1 MRLKDKVAVV
11 TGAGSGIGRA
21 TAELFVA
28 EGAAVVASDWN
39 ARTLDEVVGALR
51 ASGGAIVAVQGNVAL
66 RADAEA
72 MIDRAVADFGRL
84 DVLVNNAGTMDY
96 NHGVGSV
103 PDEVWERLLAINL
116 TGPMYTSRRA
126 VQRMLASGGGAI
138 VNVVSA
144 AGNSGAVAGA
154 AYTSTKHGL
163 LGLTRNT
170 AWMYARQGIRC
181 NAILPG
187 GVSTSIVSGTDP
199 QQWDSAG
206 TERVRT
212 FLATMPT
219 MLEPLDIA
227 RLALFLA
234 GDESRHV
241 NGAAVTADGGWLAT

>member
-1 MRLKDKVAVV
+1 MRLNDKVAVV

-21 TAELFVA
+21 TTELFVA

-39 ARTLDEVVGALR
+39 AQTLEEVVSTLR
-51 ASGGAIVAVQGNVAL
+51 RAGGRIVAVQGNVAL

-72 MIDRAVADFGRL
+72 MVDRAVGDFGRL
-84 DVLVNNAGTMDY
+84 DVLVNNAGTMDH

-126 VQRMLASGGGAI
+126 VQCMLSCGGGAI

-144 AGNSGAVAGA
+144 AGESGAVAGA
-154 AYTSTKHGL
+154 AYTSAKHGL

-187 GVSTSIVSGTDP
+187 GVSTSIVAGMDP
-199 QQWDSAG
+199 QKWDPEG

-212 FLATMPT
+212 FHATMPAL
-219 MLEPLDIA
+219 LEPIDIA

-234 GDESRHV
+234 SDESRHV
-241 NGAAVTADGGWLAT
+241 NGAAVTADGGWLAN

>member
-1 MRLKDKVAVV
+1 MRLKDKVAVI

-21 TAELFVA
+21 TAELFAA

-39 ARTLDEVVGALR
+39 ARSLEDAVVAIR
-51 ASGGAIVAVQGNVAL
+51 AAGGRIVAVQGNVAL
-66 RADAEA
+66 RTDAEA
-72 MIDRAVADFGRL
+72 MIDRAVGEYGRL
-84 DVLVNNAGTMDY
+84 DVLVNNAGAMDY

-116 TGPMYTSRRA
+116 TGPMFTSRRA

-144 AGNSGAVAGA
+144 AGESGAVAGA
-154 AYTSTKHGL
+154 AYTAAKHGL

-170 AWMYARQGIRC
+170 AWMYAQKDIRC

-187 GVSTSIVSGTDP
+187 GVKTAIVAGMDAQKWDPEGT
-199 QQWDSAG
+199 Q
-206 TERVRT
+206 RVRA
-212 FLATMPT
+212 FHATMPGL
-219 MLEPLDIA
+219 LEPLDIA

-234 GDESRHV
+234 SDEARHV
-241 NGAAVTADGGWLAT
+241 NGAAVTADGGWLAS